1 MGLVQAHPSNTL
13 KWHVNHSAKVN
24 ENINQGYSQDQ
35 GYVFCII
42 MHSALFV
49 RDAIFHMLYMSK
61 DIATFKSQKE
71 VVFMTHLW
79 NPKKERKAKA

>member
-1 MGLVQAHPSNTL
+1 VGLVQAHPSNTL
-13 KWHVNHSAKVN
+13 KRHVNHSAKVN

-35 GYVFCII
+35 GYIFRICILPYLCV
-42 MHSALFV
+42 MQYST
-49 RDAIFHMLYMSK
+49 LYMVK

-71 VVFMTHLW
+71 VVCMTHLW